1 MHVLLLKKIK
11 AYQFVGRVS
20 ATGAIVRFHCDSYDP
35 PAVGQM
41 CHVTN
46 CIFDSQ
52 SKLVKCRVCQT
63 ASDDTD
69 TDGEHGQIGA
79 VGDGA
84 SAAAAPLPAV
94 SKKRARVHFDI
105 DLPLPESTELP

>member
-52 SKLVKCRVCQT
+52 SKLVKCRVRQP

-69 TDGEHGQIGA
+69 TDGGDGED
-79 VGDGA
+79 GDGA

-105 DLPLPESTELP
+105 DLPLPETTELP